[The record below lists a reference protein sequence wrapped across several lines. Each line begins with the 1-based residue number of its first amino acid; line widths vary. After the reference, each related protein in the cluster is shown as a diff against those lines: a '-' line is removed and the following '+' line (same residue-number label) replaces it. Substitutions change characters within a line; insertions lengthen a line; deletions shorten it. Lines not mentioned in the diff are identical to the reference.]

1 MSPPHLFLEHPIHV
15 CYEFYHL
22 RVGDDPV
29 TVDVKDSE
37 YFDEDLLRCPVRHD
51 VIHDHE
57 LGEVH
62 HPVVVLVVDPEHVTL
77 HLLRLADRQ
86 HLVDHLLEHRWLHSA

>member
-62 HPVVVLVVDPEHVTL
+62 LSTAVSIK
-77 HLLRLADRQ
+77 HLCQATRDNEPRP
-86 HLVDHLLEHRWLHSA
+86 DIKINKYP